1 VVGRGAFDYWE
12 SGLDLH
18 FGKDMYESFV
28 RYQSRLIQVF
38 DNMAEPYGFETI
50 DASQSPDRVFASLQR
65 AISKVV
71 EMETPAKRAVRL
83 KAARAS
89 KSALKLVPTVKAPRK
104 AEPAVKTA
112 HKPARVAGGK

>member
-1 VVGRGAFDYWE
+1 VVVGRGAFDYWE

-18 FGKDMYESFV
+18 FGQDMYDSFV

-38 DNMAEPYGFETI
+38 DNMAEPYGFQTI

-71 EMETPAKRAVRL
+71 EMESPAKRAARL
-83 KAARAS
+83 KAARGT
-89 KSALKLVPTVKAPRK
+89 KSSLKLVPKVVHKATPAPKTGHK
-104 AEPAVKTA
+104 AS
-112 HKPARVAGGK
+112 AR